1 MHCDEDLRDVARTF
15 HVLDGPEQPD
25 RYAGIIGAIDQERTG
40 LERKAWVAES
50 EFFRAKAFKNGNLH
64 IWFKRDD
71 LVIEVNKLLAEYY
84 GASLG
89 DRSEE
94 HTSEPQSL
102 MRISYAVF
110 CLKKTKEQTKN
121 TTYINIE

>member
-1 MHCDEDLRDVARTF
+1 MRISDWSSDVCSSDLHCDEYLRDVERTF
-15 HVLDGPEQPD
+15 HVLDGREQPD

-89 DRSEE
+89 DADRKSTRLNSS
-94 HTSEPQSL
+94 H
-102 MRISYAVF
+102 
-110 CLKKTKEQTKN
+110 
-121 TTYINIE
+121 

>member
-1 MHCDEDLRDVARTF
+1 MIWRPPRSKRTEPLVPYTTLF
-15 HVLDGPEQPD
+15 
-25 RYAGIIGAIDQERTG
+25 RSAGIIGAIDQERTG

-89 DRSEE
+89 DASPE
-94 HTSEPQSL
+94 
-102 MRISYAVF
+102 
-110 CLKKTKEQTKN
+110 TKADRKSTRLN
-121 TTYINIE
+121 SSH